1 MYIESVLNNVR
12 QTTDHFVNPAANASL
27 WVEDKWSAVWQT
39 LQTNPDLNY
48 TDDKEPVSIAERIG
62 LATASIYEAITQGW
76 TCSVGFSGGKDSTAV
91 LHLFLMSLVRAVR
104 NGTNVSQHHFITS
117 ADTLIE
123 NPEMHYHATQV
134 LDALQTFIDA
144 QGLPVTILVARPSLT
159 QSWVGRVLTG
169 RGLPTY
175 TNSASRLCSNDF
187 KILPMRQAKARYLKG
202 LPASVRENVCLM
214 LGSRDAE
221 GHQRAGNI
229 ARMGGQATRVTR
241 TAHGG
246 ELYPVKE
253 WTTQDIWTFLTA
265 SGSDARFPLPGF
277 QPDNFVLAELY
288 KDATGEC
295 IWSPEKTSPSP
306 SACGARY
313 GCSLCTAVGIDR
325 SMETLINTN
334 PEKYGYQAGLNRLQ
348 RYLTKIQYDW
358 SLRDYVG
365 RSLFEGGFIRLQPNV
380 FSSGLTERLFH
391 ICCSLDYA
399 EDRRAASVG
408 EKLRSGE
415 LPDTPHH
422 RRMSAPQFRLV
433 EEQSVLYVDFLW
445 SLHCYNPEPFRAIA
459 IYRRVWEHGELDLL
473 DDEPAMSTVPRTPM
487 PAPLWLRV
495 PGGQQERNTDGLTD
509 PFTSSVYFE
518 GERDER
524 AARTLVTATG
534 KKAIVAFDEEEEVT
548 VDADA
553 AAWVIWHEY
562 DDLRQRV
569 SDGGLSSC
577 YAAHYLLRCGAVR
590 LAKGKG
596 SLYHKLAQRGQ
607 RYQRIGLTV
616 KRSLQAL
623 LDSQQ
628 YLVLDDAAYR
638 DLVVR
643 RMTRQMK
650 KWRFW
655 SCVAL
660 CAELHQY
667 NHTPVGNA
675 LTQALLREVR
685 EADAAAAAVMTEQLT
700 DAILTHC
707 HLRLQGFAGAHRPSE
722 DRRYFRLS
730 RNQSLA
736 TVRHCLQAG
745 TEEAF
750 TGALW
755 NLRLLT
761 RSGRTICTGF
771 RYLDAR
777 PDALATLLKPL
788 LRRLIRQ
795 CLAGPVRKT
804 LR

>member
-1 MYIESVLNNVR
+1 MYTESVLNNTN
-12 QTTDHFVNPAANASL
+12 QTADHFVNPVANAPL
-27 WVEDKWSAVWQT
+27 FIDDKWSAVWHT
-39 LQTNPDLNY
+39 LQTNVDLNY
-48 TDDKEPVSIAERIG
+48 TDAREPVSIASRIS
-62 LATASIYEAITQGW
+62 LATASIYEAITDGW

-91 LHLFLMSLVRAVR
+91 LHLFLMALVRAVR
-104 NGTNVSQHHFITS
+104 SGTNVSQHHFIQT

-123 NPEMHYHATQV
+123 NPEMHYHATQM
-134 LDALQTFIDA
+134 LASLQAFIDA
-144 QGLPVTILVARPSLT
+144 QALPVTIIVSRPSLT

-187 KILPMRQAKARYLKG
+187 KINPMRQAKARYLKG
-202 LPASVRENVCLM
+202 LPESVRGRVCLM

-229 ARMGGQATRVTR
+229 ARVGGQATHVTR

-295 IWSPEKTSPSP
+295 IWSPEKTTSSP

-334 PEKYGYQAGLNRLQ
+334 PEKYGYQDGLNRLQ

-365 RSLFEGGFIRLQPNV
+365 RTTFEGGYIRLQPNV

-391 ICCSLDYA
+391 VCCSLDYA
-399 EDRRAASVG
+399 EARRANDVS
-408 EKLRSGE
+408 EKLHSGE
-415 LPDTPHH
+415 LPDTPHN
-422 RRMSAPQFRLV
+422 RRMSSPQFCLV
-433 EEQSVLYVDFLW
+433 EEQSVLYIDFLW

-473 DDEPAMSTVPRTPM
+473 DDEPDLTAVPRTPM

-495 PGGQQERNTDGLTD
+495 PGSQHDTDRDGLTD
-509 PFTSSVYFE
+509 PLTASTYFE

-524 AARTLVTATG
+524 AARTLATATG
-534 KKAIVAFDEEEEVT
+534 KKSIVSFDEEDEVT
-548 VDADA
+548 VDAA
-553 AAWVIWHEY
+553 TASWIIWHEY
-562 DDLRQRV
+562 DGLCQRI
-569 SDGGLSSC
+569 SSGGLTAC
-577 YAAHYLLRCGAVR
+577 YAAHYLLRYGAIR

-607 RYQRIGLTV
+607 RYQRMGLTDN
-616 KRSLQAL
+616 RTLPEL
-623 LDSQQ
+623 LHSQQ
-628 YLVLDDAAYR
+628 YKILDDAAYR
-638 DLVVR
+638 MLVAR
-643 RMTRQMK
+643 RIEGQMK

-655 SCVAL
+655 CWVAL
-660 CAELHQY
+660 CAELHRY
-667 NHTPVGNA
+667 NHTALGNW
-675 LTQALLREVR
+675 LRQESQR
-685 EADAAAAAVMTEQLT
+685 EEQQHAVADAAAIKLRLM
-700 DAILTHC
+700 DAILTYSN
-707 HLRLQGFAGAHRPSE
+707 LRLQREGSIHQPPA
-722 DRRYFRLS
+722 DRRYFRLM
-730 RNQSLA
+730 RKLSLT
-736 TVRHCLQAG
+736 TVMQCLQAG
-745 TEEAF
+745 SEVAF
-750 TGALW
+750 TETLW
-755 NLRLLT
+755 DLRLLT
-761 RSGRTICTGF
+761 QAGRSNRTGF
-771 RYLDAR
+771 RNVDAH
-777 PDALATLLKPL
+777 PEALSGLLKPL
-788 LRRLIRQ
+788 LKRLIH
-795 CLAGPVRKT
+795 LHHARKSE
-804 LR
+804 R